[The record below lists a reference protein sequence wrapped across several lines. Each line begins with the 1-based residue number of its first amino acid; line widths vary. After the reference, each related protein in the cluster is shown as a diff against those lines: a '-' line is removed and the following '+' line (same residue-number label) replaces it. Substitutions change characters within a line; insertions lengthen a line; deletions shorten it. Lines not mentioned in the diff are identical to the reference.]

1 MIVSSTIVVAWENSR
16 NAANVSDRRD
26 YDEQKFREAGMAK
39 PQRTFKFD
47 PTKPFVKRKI

>member
-1 MIVSSTIVVAWENSR
+1 VREAIDNSR
-16 NAANVSDRRD
+16 NAANVADRRQ
-26 YDEQKFREAGMAK
+26 YDEQKFREAGMTK